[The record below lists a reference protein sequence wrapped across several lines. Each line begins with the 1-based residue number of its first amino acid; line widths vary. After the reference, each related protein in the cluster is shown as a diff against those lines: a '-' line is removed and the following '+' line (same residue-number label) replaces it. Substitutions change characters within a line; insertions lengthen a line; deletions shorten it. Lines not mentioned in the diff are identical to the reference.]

1 MSLHGPEAAGPEGVV
16 EQKPPDLPRP
26 PQGSDAPAVAPYHP
40 PPPFPPPSL
49 GRSAPIDGRAITSLA
64 ASILGI
70 VLALPFGLP
79 GLALGPLA
87 YFMGRAAI
95 ARIDS
100 APGTVGGRSLAVT
113 GWVLGVVA
121 TAVGAVVSL
130 VWLVLLLVALSA
142 PTTFE

>member
-1 MSLHGPEAAGPEGVV
+1 
-16 EQKPPDLPRP
+16 
-26 PQGSDAPAVAPYHP
+26 VAPYHP
-40 PPPFPPPSL
+40 PPAFPPPRV
-49 GRSAPIDGRAITSLA
+49 GRAAPTDGRAITSLA

-70 VLALPFGLP
+70 LLGLPFGLP
-79 GLALGPLA
+79 GLSLGPLG
-87 YFMGRAAI
+87 YFMGRSAI

-130 VWLVLLLVALSA
+130 VWLVFLLYVISA
-142 PTTFE
+142 PPTFG